1 MPDDKPDRLD
11 RLFGELATTELPVP
25 SPAGVVARG
34 RQRRRN
40 TRIMA
45 SVAGLAV
52 VALAGSATAYV
63 HHVSAHR
70 AVAPQSH
77 RSPHP
82 APSAATLP
90 PAGSGPLV
98 LGVDYSGPVNKL
110 VMIRIG
116 KAAKPVS
123 VPGLQPMTDA
133 VPVIATNPAG
143 GWIVSSAAGTA
154 NAAGQRPTRLATV
167 STSGVIRLFGPAFGR
182 QVRVT
187 AIDVRPDGSAVAVAI
202 SHTLSEAAFNAH
214 RARPAAQ
221 IELVP
226 MPGYQAA
233 IRTWTLGNNLATI
246 AMSLSWKP
254 DGTRL
259 TYIPGSDATGGGF
272 APDGAITFS
281 TLATS
286 DLTPAVS
293 GWPPPAK
300 GVGTCNLNA
309 GAWDGSSDNYLALKG
324 CDSREILGLANAATG
339 SSHGPT
345 VTVPGFGC
353 PAGGPLDP
361 QTHGSD
367 VLIMWCGVYLD
378 SGNHIA
384 IMPGSLDDA
393 AWAGG
398 E

>member
-1 MPDDKPDRLD
+1 MPDNMPDRLD

-25 SPAGVVARG
+25 APAGVVARG
-34 RQRRRN
+34 RQRRRHA
-40 TRIMA
+40 RIMA
-45 SVAGLAV
+45 SVAGLVV

-63 HHVSAHR
+63 QHVSAHR

-82 APSAATLP
+82 APSATTLP

-98 LGVDYSGPVNKL
+98 LGLYSSGPVTKL
-110 VMIRIG
+110 VMNRIG
-116 KAAKPVS
+116 TTAKPVS
-123 VPGLQPMTDA
+123 VPGLQVVTDA
-133 VPVIATNPAG
+133 LPVIATNPAG
-143 GWIVSSAAGTA
+143 GWIVSSATGTA
-154 NAAGQRPTRLATV
+154 NAAGQRPTRLATI
-167 STSGVIRLFGPAFGR
+167 STSGVMRLFGPTFGR
-182 QVRVT
+182 QESLS
-187 AIDVRPDGSAVAVAI
+187 AIEVRPDGSAVAVAI
-202 SHTLSEAAFNAH
+202 SHSLSEAAFKAH

-226 MPGYQAA
+226 MPGYHAA
-233 IRTWTLGNNLATI
+233 IRTWTLGNSLATI

-254 DGTRL
+254 GGTYL
-259 TYIPGSDATGGGF
+259 TYIPGSDETGGGF

-281 TLATS
+281 TSAAS

-300 GVGTCNLNA
+300 GVGSCNLNA
-309 GAWDGSSDNYLALKG
+309 GSWEGSSNNYLALKW
-324 CDSREILGLANAATG
+324 CDSRELLGLASVSTG
-339 SSHGPT
+339 TADGPT
-345 VTVPGFGC
+345 VTVPGLGC

-361 QTHGSD
+361 QAHGSD

-378 SGNHIA
+378 SRNHITM
-384 IMPGSLDDA
+384 MPGSLEDA